1 MSCQAGA
8 SPQQCARYLTQ
19 LGVALV
25 TGFRTTQSFKA
36 DGALEHEQLTGA
48 EGELHAMVA
57 IGFYQKSKQT
67 FFILQNGWVRKPFVS
82 ASWNALMQARATFHF
97 CKEGIQLN
105 LDPNRCSLLQDV
117 ICADCAMDAGPDAC
131 EPDFA

>member
-1 MSCQAGA
+1 M
-8 SPQQCARYLTQ
+8 
-19 LGVALV
+19 

-48 EGELHAMVA
+48 EGESHAMVA
-57 IGFYQKSKQT
+57 IGFYQKSEQT

-117 ICADCAMDAGPDAC
+117 IAGLCLSCGQPD
-131 EPDFA
+131 